1 MDSAA
6 LDLPTVLAY
15 LAAASSIYFL
25 VSLLTALSHGEAD
38 TRLRAWGLG
47 VSLVLLM
54 LTSLF
59 RSFPGQTPAGGEPLR
74 RPPRLPEIRHLQ
86 DVGDRWPERRES
98 RLAGVVQDKKP
109 GG

>member
-1 MDSAA
+1 MDSVA
-6 LDLPTVLAY
+6 LDWPTVLAY

-25 VSLLTALSHGEAD
+25 VSLLAALSHDEAG

-74 RPPRLPEIRHLQ
+74 RPPRLPDIRRHE

-98 RLAGVVQDKKP
+98 RLADAVQDKKP
-109 GG
+109 GD

>member
-6 LDLPTVLAY
+6 LDWPTVLAY
-15 LAAASSIYFL
+15 LTAASSIYFL
-25 VSLLTALSHGEAD
+25 VSLLTALVHGEAN

-74 RPPRLPEIRHLQ
+74 RLPRLPDIGSHE
-86 DVGDRWPERRES
+86 DVGDRWPERWES
-98 RLAGVVQDKKP
+98 RLAGAVQDKKP

>member
-54 LTSLF
+54 LTSFF
-59 RSFPGQTPAGGEPLR
+59 RPLPGQTPAGGDPLR
-74 RPPRLPEIRHLQ
+74 RPPRLPDIRRHE
-86 DVGDRWPERRES
+86 DVGDRWPERR
-98 RLAGVVQDKKP
+98 AP
-109 GG
+109 G

>member
-6 LDLPTVLAY
+6 LDFPTVLAY

-25 VSLLTALSHGEAD
+25 VSLLTALIHGEAN

-59 RSFPGQTPAGGEPLR
+59 RTFPGQTPAGGEPLR
-74 RPPRLPEIRHLQ
+74 RPPRLPDIRRHE
-86 DVGDRWPERRES
+86 DVGERWPELPEL
-98 RLAGVVQDKKP
+98 RLADAVHDKKP
-109 GG
+109 GD